1 MGRGAVVLPQIS
13 SNLASLKVIP
23 ESQLYNCS
31 LGSQSEILKRGT
43 DDRISGLCDCTQHHI
58 GLDWTI
64 QLISTIE
71 PIL

>member
-31 LGSQSEILKRGT
+31 SGSQSEILKRGI
-43 DDRISGLCDCTQHHI
+43 DDRISGFCDYTRHYI
-58 GLDWTI
+58 GLDWMI
-64 QLISTIE
+64 ESISTLE